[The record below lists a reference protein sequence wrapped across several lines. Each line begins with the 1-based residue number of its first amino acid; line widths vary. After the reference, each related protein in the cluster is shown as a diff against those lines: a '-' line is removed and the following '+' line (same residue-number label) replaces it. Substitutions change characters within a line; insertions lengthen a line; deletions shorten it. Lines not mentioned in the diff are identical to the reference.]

1 MIFLTDLLNERIGII
16 KAKKEQNEMITK
28 INELGNIVLLEEKI
42 INKEKIRGAI
52 KKVKTKTQ
60 RRKNYFI
67 TKECYKKCNKVI

>member
-42 INKEKIRGAI
+42 RGAI